1 MPRSYAFRG
10 AYYAAS
16 VAFVL
21 AALPLLAWP
30 SRTPLT
36 RWIRLYA
43 RVMTALMRAV
53 GGVDVTV
60 RGRDR
65 MPTGPVILA
74 AKHQSWGDGFV
85 TYGAVS
91 DLAFVCGDHLTRIPL
106 LGGILSKLGAVVVN
120 NCGGAE
126 ARGDMASQLARLAS
140 EGRSVLIYPEGHLA
154 PVGQHHRY
162 RRGVWHLHQAT
173 GLPVVPV
180 ATDLGL
186 RWPQAALALR
196 PGPCSVEFLPAIPQG
211 LAKEEFMATLEARI
225 EARSLA
231 MIAEQRAAGT
241 LPAGWRQPEERAAP
255 APRAPS
261 ARRGGRVP
269 A

>member
-1 MPRSYAFRG
+1 MIRSYAFRA

-16 VAFVL
+16 VFFVL
-21 AALPLLAWP
+21 TAIPLLALP
-30 SRTPLT
+30 GRAPLG

-43 RVMTALMRAV
+43 RTMTSLMRRI
-53 GGVDVTV
+53 GGIGV
-60 RGRDR
+60 RVAGREHLLG
-65 MPTGPVILA
+65 GPAIIA

-85 TYGAVS
+85 TYGAVP
-91 DLAFVCGDHLTRIPL
+91 DLSFVCGDHLTRIPL
-106 LGGILSKLGAVVVN
+106 VGGILDKLGAVVVN

-126 ARGDMASQLARLAS
+126 ARGNMAAQLARVAS

-162 RRGVWHLHQAT
+162 RKGVWHLYQAT

-186 RWPQAALALR
+186 RWPQQEVALR
-196 PGPCSVEFLPAIPQG
+196 PGPCSVEFLPAIPPG
-211 LAKEEFMATLEARI
+211 LGKDEFMATLEDRI
-225 EARSLA
+225 ETRSLA
-231 MIAEQRAAGT
+231 LIEEQRRAST
-241 LPAGWRQPEERAAP
+241 LPEGWRQPDERLAP
-255 APRAPS
+255 APK
-261 ARRGGRVP
+261 ARREPGPVP